1 MGASTKRNRR
11 VESEEW
17 ASESESESGSES
29 EEGESECDTGS
40 ESESGSESELDLAVD
55 ERGRVACELNPELE
69 YDATSTPDAV
79 ARARFDSEEEIEVLL
94 EDCVAAHTAKSAR
107 RKQGKS
113 GYSSGRTFWVSADGA
128 PRCALEA
135 LALETFRRATRT
147 AEAKISVSGAKGKEC
162 ITAATYDPSNSG
174 AEWWTQVIDD
184 EDEIGWHWDKDYAL
198 EGSGVNVHPQLGTVT
213 YFCDNGAPTVVV
225 NRPTDVQCDFGCG
238 DIGVCGAVTECVV
251 SWPEWGKQI
260 TFDGKFLHGAPAE
273 LARGSARREKRVT
286 FLVNVWL
293 NHKPVTAE
301 PLSADELSA
310 MKLRDVD
317 QATSWMGASIEPRA
331 EPVRALEDDAMYPSR
346 SFDFNF
352 KYAGRKRTLELRLP
366 SFLIR
371 QNDASSAGT
380 AVFNAPQLGELR

>member
-1 MGASTKRNRR
+1 M
-11 VESEEW
+11 
-17 ASESESESGSES
+17 
-29 EEGESECDTGS
+29 
-40 ESESGSESELDLAVD
+40 D

-225 NRPTDVQCDFGCG
+225 NRPTNVQCDFGCG

-310 MKLRDVD
+310 MKLQNVD

-331 EPVRALEDDAMYPSR
+331 EPVRALEDDAMYSSR
-346 SFDFNF
+346 LFDFNF
-352 KYAGRKRTLELRLP
+352 RYTGRKRTLELRLP
-366 SFLIR
+366 SFLMR